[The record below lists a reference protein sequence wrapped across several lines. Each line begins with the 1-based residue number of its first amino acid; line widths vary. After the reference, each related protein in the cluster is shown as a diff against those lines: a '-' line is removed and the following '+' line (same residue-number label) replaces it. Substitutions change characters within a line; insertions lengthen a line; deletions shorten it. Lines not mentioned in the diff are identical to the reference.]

1 MRHALVAL
9 LVLVVASRAEAGR
22 GIASLKY
29 LPDDTT
35 IVITCDVARAR
46 SSPIFKKLLQL
57 ARDQSTWL
65 ETLAAAQPL
74 DKQVDTVVVG
84 ANADQAAVVVLEGRI
99 DKLAAEAKKAA
110 TGSQAHAGITYWTTP
125 DGEVAV
131 IGKKLVFAPAG
142 AMEAVID
149 RARNKKAKGPSAA
162 RMIMAATTPRTAV
175 FGGAVLDAAARAQVG
190 KDLGSEPQWVVLSFA
205 MAQKLTV
212 DARLKFAD
220 EASAAAAAKAIDD
233 QLTPD
238 RRGQLE
244 AFVGKE
250 FAASLTV
257 EPQQSFARVAATLT
271 SEELDK
277 IVAVAKMLM

>member
-277 IVAVAKMLM
+277 IVSVAKMLM